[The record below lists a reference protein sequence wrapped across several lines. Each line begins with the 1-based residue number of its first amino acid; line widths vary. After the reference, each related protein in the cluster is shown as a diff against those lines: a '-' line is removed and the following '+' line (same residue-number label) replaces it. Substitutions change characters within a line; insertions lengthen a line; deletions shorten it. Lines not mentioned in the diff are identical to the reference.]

1 MVIAE
6 NLNNLKVA
14 LEDSE
19 FLKFSKQRYDR
30 LKDNIEKSKAE
41 AFGKSDL
48 EFTRHIKEL
57 DKYNLRTEEWRME
70 PLENPEHNFVGEL
83 FDRYLADL
91 YKREKTAT
99 SKNPTPCELLRKMVT
114 HEAINDQINA
124 LEFDNKTQIEKAIK
138 KEAALRKEKERR
150 EVTKRCSRIARTK
163 VDFVKGRAFKR
174 VNSFKVVQDYFPEDM

>member
-83 FDRYLADL
+83 FDRYL
-91 YKREKTAT
+91 
-99 SKNPTPCELLRKMVT
+99 
-114 HEAINDQINA
+114 
-124 LEFDNKTQIEKAIK
+124 
-138 KEAALRKEKERR
+138 
-150 EVTKRCSRIARTK
+150 
-163 VDFVKGRAFKR
+163 
-174 VNSFKVVQDYFPEDM
+174 